1 MSPKVDEV
9 FVAPGNAGMKEVATL
24 VNISVTDN
32 EGLVKFAKE
41 NNVSLVVV
49 GPEASLMNGVVDA
62 MQKEN
67 INVFGPTKAAALIEG
82 SKEFAKDLMKKYS
95 IPTAEYEAFI
105 DYEKAMEYVDKKGAP
120 IVIKYDGLAAGK
132 GVVVALT
139 LDEAHQAL
147 KDMLL
152 DKKFGND
159 RVIIEEYLEG
169 PEFSLMCLVNRD
181 KVFPLDI
188 AQDHKRAFDHDE
200 GPNTGGMGAY
210 SPVPFIGKEVVN
222 CAVETI
228 MKKAAKGMVEEGR
241 PFIGVLYGGLILTKD
256 GPKVIEFNSRFGDP
270 ETEVVLPRLKNDL
283 YEVFID
289 VLDGKDVELE
299 FESNACLGVV
309 MAAKGY
315 PASYK
320 KGVPISGDLKDVF
333 HMGTSLKDN
342 SYVTN
347 GGRVL
352 FVIGKGNTMEK
363 AQKEAYNNVNKIE
376 CEDLFFRH
384 DIGYQVIKGGK

>member
-1 MSPKVDEV
+1 
-9 FVAPGNAGMKEVATL
+9 
-24 VNISVTDN
+24 
-32 EGLVKFAKE
+32 
-41 NNVSLVVV
+41 
-49 GPEASLMNGVVDA
+49 
-62 MQKEN
+62 
-67 INVFGPTKAAALIEG
+67 
-82 SKEFAKDLMKKYS
+82 MKKYS

>member
-1 MSPKVDEV
+1 MAV
-9 FVAPGNAGMKEVATL
+9 
-24 VNISVTDN
+24 
-32 EGLVKFAKE
+32 
-41 NNVSLVVV
+41 VS
-49 GPEASLMNGVVDA
+49 
-62 MQKEN
+62 
-67 INVFGPTKAAALIEG
+67 
-82 SKEFAKDLMKKYS
+82 S
-95 IPTAEYEAFI
+95 IRF
-105 DYEKAMEYVDKKGAP
+105 
-120 IVIKYDGLAAGK
+120 
-132 GVVVALT
+132 
-139 LDEAHQAL
+139 
-147 KDMLL
+147 
-152 DKKFGND
+152 
-159 RVIIEEYLEG
+159 R
-169 PEFSLMCLVNRD
+169 
-181 KVFPLDI
+181 
-188 AQDHKRAFDHDE
+188 
-200 GPNTGGMGAY
+200 
-210 SPVPFIGKEVVN
+210 
-222 CAVETI
+222 
-228 MKKAAKGMVEEGR
+228 
-241 PFIGVLYGGLILTKD
+241 
-256 GPKVIEFNSRFGDP
+256 PKVIEFNSRFGDP

-315 PASYK
+315 PSSYK

>member
-139 LDEAHQAL
+139 LEEAHQAL

-315 PASYK
+315 PSSYK

-333 HMGTSLKDN
+333 HMGTSLKDD

-352 FVIGKGNTMEK
+352 FVIGKGNTMEI